1 MSESETG
8 SPLSYKS
15 GSGSALKIKRICNTN
30 FTSPRLCRFKQVLD
44 SRTFSYCEVWIAFVF
59 SIKKLEIFELLKRQ
73 ISRELHKDPVL
84 KPRDAREIVTSGHV
98 APGETVTS
106 GHVGSVDAVTSG
118 QVVSK
123 EGVTS
128 GNVATSSRV
137 ESAEVMVSAS
147 VTSNDREAV
156 TSSHA
161 SATSNL
167 LGQNVL
173 GPFRE

>member
-1 MSESETG
+1 M
-8 SPLSYKS
+8 
-15 GSGSALKIKRICNTN
+15 
-30 FTSPRLCRFKQVLD
+30 VLHC
-44 SRTFSYCEVWIAFVF
+44 RTFSKDEIWIAFVF

-84 KPRDAREIVTSGHV
+84 KPRDARETVTSGHV

-106 GHVGSVDAVTSG
+106 GRVGSVEAVTSG
-118 QVVSK
+118 HVGSK
-123 EGVTS
+123 EGVTY

-137 ESAEVMVSAS
+137 ESAEVVISAS

>member
-1 MSESETG
+1 
-8 SPLSYKS
+8 
-15 GSGSALKIKRICNTN
+15 
-30 FTSPRLCRFKQVLD
+30 
-44 SRTFSYCEVWIAFVF
+44 VF

-106 GHVGSVDAVTSG
+106 GRVGSVEAVTSG
-118 QVVSK
+118 HVGTS
-123 EGVTS
+123 EGV
-128 GNVATSSRV
+128 TSSRV
-137 ESAEVMVSAS
+137 ESAEVVVSAS

-156 TSSHA
+156 TFSHA
-161 SATSNL
+161 SASSNL